1 MWWRFATAPF
11 AKGNSVRNM
20 ATIKFKKEERD
31 QIVQKIQLY
40 FNDELDQKLGQFDA
54 EFLLDFFSN
63 EVGLFY
69 YNRRLLDARAL
80 LQEKVEHI
88 ADAIYDL
95 EKPTYSAR

>member
-1 MWWRFATAPF
+1 
-11 AKGNSVRNM
+11 M

-40 FNDELDQKLGQFDA
+40 FNDELDQKLGQLDA

-63 EVGLFY
+63 EVGPSY
-69 YNRRLLDARAL
+69 YNRGLLDARAL
-80 LQEKVEHI
+80 LQEKVKHI